1 MDMFCAEVNSLN
13 PRLQNQGNLFS
24 VVITVLLDWFE
35 R

>member
-1 MDMFCAEVNSLN
+1 VNSLD

-24 VVITVLLDWFE
+24 VVIAVLLDWFE